1 MVRKVLLV
9 GGVLS
14 SLLYVIGIDV
24 IAALRYPD
32 YHNYADQ
39 MVSEVFAVGAPT
51 RTLMVWLFIPYN
63 FLVFALAMGV
73 WASAG
78 GETRDAIYSCC
89 ARRIRGCQHSGAI
102 ALFDGPARD
111 CGVAAGHPEYCRH
124 DSDVD
129 LHRRDDGV
137 RGFRTWEAVPALLI
151 CDHRNRRRV
160 WRLGR
165 LLGSSHAGANAMVGP
180 R

>member
-39 MVSEVFAVGAPT
+39 MVSELIAAGAPT
-51 RTLMVWLFIPYN
+51 RTVIVWLFLPYN
-63 FLVFALAMGV
+63 FLVFALAVGV

-78 GETRDAIYSCC
+78 GKTRYALHSCC
-89 ARRIRGCQHSGAI
+89 ASRIWRYQHGGAI
-102 ALFDGPARD
+102 AFSDGRARD
-111 CGVAAGHPEYCRH
+111 REFAAGHPAHCRH

-129 LHRRDDGV
+129 LHRGDDGV
-137 RGFRTWEAVPALLI
+137 RGFRTWDAVPALLI
-151 CDHRNRRRV
+151 CDHGNCRCV

-165 LLGSSHAGANAMVGP
+165 LLGSSHAGANTMVGP